1 MRADLLKTCQL
12 HLRPIFDAE
21 EEQAQLGVLLFGMT
35 GGLLSSP
42 LPLPFQPRTC
52 PDLSGAL
59 GRGGGKGGQLFGFLV
74 GNQFTLHLSEQN
86 SIFCLPQSNHLFIL
100 GVIDPSYFSCA
111 TRWSVAEEAVLS
123 GKAQRDE
130 TMKAGGRLSRG
141 IS

>member
-1 MRADLLKTCQL
+1 MD
-12 HLRPIFDAE
+12 F
-21 EEQAQLGVLLFGMT
+21 
-35 GGLLSSP
+35 
-42 LPLPFQPRTC
+42 
-52 PDLSGAL
+52 
-59 GRGGGKGGQLFGFLV
+59 
-74 GNQFTLHLSEQN
+74 LSETNLHCIYLNRIQYFVFPRAT
-86 SIFCLPQSNHLFIL
+86 IYLFIL